1 MTEADVTQRPKLPAH
16 GTVQRYRLEL
26 AEQKAGRGKGP
37 CVRCRSANSERAKTA
52 RVNAAAKARRSEM
65 KLVPDVTSDGHTD
78 TPTQPRTS
86 TAGKRRKIGVMEKS
100 VKADIDEIDPTM
112 HVPFHRS
119 LSALAIELAQEI
131 DEPATTPTTRRDAR
145 KQLFEVLR
153 SLRTQKEGDDGSA
166 LNVLLEQAGFGVP
179 LVPDRPAKVRNSPK
193 SR

>member
-1 MTEADVTQRPKLPAH
+1 MTSRPKLPAH

-26 AEQKAGRGKGP
+26 ADKKAGKGKGP
-37 CVRCRSANSERAKTA
+37 CDRCRSANSERAKAA

-65 KLVPDVTSDGHTD
+65 KILPDVTPTGHTED
-78 TPTQPRTS
+78 PPAARPS
-86 TAGKRRKIGVMEKS
+86 TASKRRKIGTMEES
-100 VKADIDEIDPTM
+100 VQADIDEIDPSL
-112 HVPFHRS
+112 HVPFHRT

-131 DEPATTPTTRRDAR
+131 DEPATAATTRRDAR

-179 LVPDRPAKVRNSPK
+179 LVPGRST
-193 SR
+193 